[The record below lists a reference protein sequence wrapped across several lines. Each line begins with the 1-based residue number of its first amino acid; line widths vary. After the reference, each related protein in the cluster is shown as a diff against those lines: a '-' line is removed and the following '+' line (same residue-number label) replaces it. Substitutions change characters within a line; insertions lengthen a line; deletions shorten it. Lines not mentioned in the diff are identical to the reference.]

1 MAKTITITITLDL
14 GKIDKT
20 RITTRTYTNKEGV
33 EVTVKEYKID
43 VAEVQ
48 DQYKKMIK
56 DGGTWQIW
64 KTHVVRDSQ
73 TKEERAAKT
82 KAKVLGD
89 GITFIDPNER
99 KAQFAR
105 EAVEAIKKQE
115 PTIQYP
121 TEEINPN
128 DIPF

>member
-1 MAKTITITITLDL
+1 MAKTITITLDL

-20 RITTRTYTNKEGV
+20 RIATRTYTNKEGV
-33 EVTVKEYKID
+33 EVTVKEYKFD
-43 VAEVQ
+43 VSEVQ

-89 GITFIDPNER
+89 GITFVDPNER

-105 EAVEAIKKQE
+105 EIKEQIAKAEPVMEYPEAPLE
-115 PTIQYP
+115 
-121 TEEINPN
+121 
-128 DIPF
+128 DIGF